1 MAKIIDFSQYRQEE
15 PDFDSMSREQL
26 LAVLEETQAKIAA
39 LDEREPK
46 NMESEAY
53 EQWGELHEELED
65 LADEILD
72 RLEDME

>member
-26 LAVLEETQAKIAA
+26 LAVLDETQAKIAA
-39 LDEREPK
+39 LDEQEPK
-46 NMESEAY
+46 NMESESY